1 MTLGQVALL
10 AALVV
15 GDPTTR
21 SQSGANT
28 FAIRL
33 DAPVV
38 DSPTP
43 PASPIGKKA
52 PLPTE
57 PPVPYHDAIP
67 TPPPRDITTGPQAR
81 KLGTNTTIFVNFDG
95 VSIDYCDPSNSHW
108 NCHSLENGETF
119 APYSGSL
126 AQRVAIL
133 DAMRSLV
140 ADFGIR
146 VTGQRPP
153 DDEPYV
159 MVVYGGDSV
168 KEDALGRA
176 PAGDCWDDLPNEI
189 AYVYLDGE
197 RSTWINGGA
206 STALHEA
213 AHTWGFD
220 HIGLENSLMAPS
232 GGNSKT
238 DYFDGCAQ
246 IVSDTELTPT
256 TDPSCPQL
264 NLELCGLADFQY
276 DVALLRLLF
285 GEPYVDDRAP
295 TLSLVRPVD
304 GEYFQGPA
312 NFRVELKVV
321 DDLHPQI
328 YELAIGIPGLV
339 DDPVF
344 SPVLDPSFD
353 VEALPIGEWT
363 FELRLRDAAGNES
376 SLAFEVMVGEDPVP
390 IPADDGCACRSEA
403 PNGRSTAVWTIFA
416 LGVGLGLRRRKPT
429 HPSPLDAGVARR

>member
-1 MTLGQVALL
+1 MLVGHTALL
-10 AALVV
+10 ATLVA
-15 GDPTTR
+15 GDPE
-21 SQSGANT
+21 

-33 DAPVV
+33 LAPVI
-38 DSPTP
+38 DP
-43 PASPIGKKA
+43 PAAASTTTIGNKA
-52 PLPTE
+52 PLPSE
-57 PPVPYHDAIP
+57 PPIPYADAVPNP
-67 TPPPRDITTGPQAR
+67 EPRDLAGQPQAR
-81 KLGTNTTIFVNFDG
+81 KLGTNITIFVNFDG
-95 VSIDYCDPSNSHW
+95 VTIDYCKPSNSHN
-108 NCHSLENGETF
+108 NCHWLEHGETF

-168 KEDALGRA
+168 EKDALGRA

-189 AYVYLDGE
+189 AYVYLDGS
-197 RSTWINGGA
+197 RSTWVNGGA

-213 AHTWGFD
+213 AHTWGLD
-220 HIGLENSLMAPS
+220 HIGLDHALMAPA

-238 DYFDGCAQ
+238 RYFDGCAQ
-246 IVSDTELTPT
+246 IVKDTQLTPA
-256 TDPSCPQL
+256 DEPSCPQL
-264 NLELCGLADFQY
+264 NLELCGLSDFQH
-276 DVALLRLLF
+276 DVALLRMLF

-295 TLSLVRPVD
+295 TLSLMRPHD
-304 GEYFQGPA
+304 GQYLQGPA
-312 NFRVELKVV
+312 SFRVELKVV

-328 YELAIGIPGLV
+328 YQLAIAIPGLV
-339 DDPVF
+339 DEPKF

-376 SLAFEVMVGEDPVP
+376 SLAFDVIVGDDP
-390 IPADDGCACRSEA
+390 IPTDDGCACRSTPA
-403 PNGRSTAVWTIFA
+403 NRPLSPIWAVFA
-416 LGVGLGLRRRKPT
+416 LGVGLGLRARKP
-429 HPSPLDAGVARR
+429 PRASPLDGGVARR

>member
-1 MTLGQVALL
+1 MILAAQTALL
-10 AALVV
+10 ATLVA
-15 GDPTTR
+15 GDPE
-21 SQSGANT
+21 

-33 DAPVV
+33 RAPVV
-38 DSPTP
+38 DAPTATTTP
-43 PASPIGKKA
+43 TATRKKA
-52 PLPTE
+52 PPPSE
-57 PPVPYHDAIP
+57 PPIPYADAVPHLRQSP
-67 TPPPRDITTGPQAR
+67 EQLDITARPQAR

-95 VSIDYCDPSNSHW
+95 ATIDYCSPGNSHE
-108 NCHSLENGETF
+108 NCDALEKRGNGTF
-119 APYSGSL
+119 DPYSGSL

-153 DDEPYV
+153 DDEIY
-159 MVVYGGDSV
+159 MMIVYGGDSI
-168 KEDALGRA
+168 EEEALGRA
-176 PAGDCWDDLPNEI
+176 PGGDCWDDLPNEI
-189 AYVYLDGE
+189 AYVYLDGQ

-213 AHTWGFD
+213 AHTWGLD
-220 HIGLENSLMAPS
+220 HIGLEGSLMAPA

-238 DYFDGCAQ
+238 NYFDGCAQ
-246 IVSDTELTPT
+246 TVKDTELTPH
-256 TDPSCPQL
+256 DEPSCPQL

-285 GEPYVDDRAP
+285 GPPYVDDRAP
-295 TLSLVRPVD
+295 TLSLVRPFD
-304 GEYFQGPA
+304 GVYYQGPA
-312 NFRVELKVV
+312 NFDVELKVV

-328 YELAIGIPGLV
+328 YELSIGIRGLV

-344 SPVLDPSFD
+344 SPVLDPSFE

-376 SLAFEVMVGEDPVP
+376 SLAFEVIVGEDPLP
-390 IPADDGCACRSEA
+390 LDDGCACRSGA
-403 PNGRSTAVWTIFA
+403 PNERFATLWAVLA
-416 LGVGLGLRRRKPT
+416 LGVGLGLRRREPEK
-429 HPSPLDAGVARR
+429 